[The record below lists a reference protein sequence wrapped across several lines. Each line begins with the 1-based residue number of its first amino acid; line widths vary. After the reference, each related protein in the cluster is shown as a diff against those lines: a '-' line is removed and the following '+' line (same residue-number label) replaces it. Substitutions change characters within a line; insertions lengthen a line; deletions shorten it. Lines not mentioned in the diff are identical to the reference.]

1 MIAINTALIKFPYRV
16 RTLRR
21 NAHNPTCCSS
31 IPIAHHTAPDNS
43 RRRKLK
49 ISKKQRL
56 SVRRE
61 DTLDIAWDDDAPKI
75 SAGDIGYV
83 DIDDVQEHHLQSAL
97 KVAGSLIPTPG
108 TLQLSDEHY
117 TQLYPPLQW
126 RDSEVYINTEKEL
139 DFGNV
144 LSGDGYLLDETDAD
158 WLQSNNQVANGK
170 TISEDDMELVMGIFE
185 QLTGL
190 QVIPAEVCGRSILI
204 AARQEPR
211 DWASYMILFS
221 SKLAATCFASGMV
234 PSWVPPPHS
243 LVYIA
248 QQVYPH
254 WRHRRTLLDNSKLRP
269 SHNYHEKSFSEDAYQ
284 CFRPRS
290 HPTARAMCSLR
301 RRSTGSQKPLNLTP
315 IPSRKLRL
323 LPPRP
328 PQERIPASVRSQN
341 PRPTKIRLVVR
352 DDRQSSTATSSSS
365 HDPLWDPDEGTST
378 HSSAKAGLSEV
389 EGLRDSEVAD
399 LAAAGVHAPR
409 AYHATQALDNGT
421 STNVADKPRHT
432 VDPLVR
438 ERNRLNAQRS
448 RDNRKAELATLTAEV
463 ERLQRV
469 AAYLHDCLQ
478 LAQEN
483 ASISAGLSVL
493 SQLVNAA
500 SNG

>member
-1 MIAINTALIKFPYRV
+1 MRLLDCVYLPS
-16 RTLRR
+16 
-21 NAHNPTCCSS
+21 PTCCSS

-61 DTLDIAWDDDAPKI
+61 GTLDIAWDDDAPKI

-190 QVIPAEVCGRSILI
+190 Q
-204 AARQEPR
+204 EPR

-290 HPTARAMCSLR
+290 HPTARAMRSLR

-378 HSSAKAGLSEV
+378 HSSAN
-389 EGLRDSEVAD
+389 EGLRDSEV
-399 LAAAGVHAPR
+399 AAGVHAPR

-421 STNVADKPRHT
+421 STNVADKPRRT